1 MAATT
6 NPIGTLESLFRPST
20 RFQLRGGR
28 QFNLPRNFTEVE
40 LLPNLTTEDIVA
52 TGINWNDFRRFVH
65 NKFVWI
71 AKGAYI
77 ISSAYRANGLYP
89 VAVEVGATDDSAG
102 MRVRVKPGTATRTA
116 AATCNFMVR
125 LLAISE
131 QPDVYL
137 QGSSRPLL
145 PMDGPALSHLFEHGR
160 ENLRAVT
167 LRDMTFNEEHVRV
180 LAAPPQHK
188 MQLALRDCR
197 FSGGEASNN
206 ALLQWL
212 ESGRGPTE
220 LYRCVIDSSVI
231 AEALRGNSRLGR
243 LLLCLEKASTAGAL
257 ELSLIFKA
265 LAENRGLTEFD
276 AFWYS
281 INDENWNLLCQS
293 LQKHPT
299 MTSLGLACTGPKLP
313 TDKRELSGEQKTNRT
328 RALADMMQTNTI
340 LHTIRLF
347 PGDYDE
353 RIYTESIE
361 PRLETNLYR
370 PRVLAIKKEADD
382 RPFRQ
387 KVLGRAL
394 NCVKSNPN
402 LVWMFLSGNV
412 DAFLRSEKQVVGAS
426 NSEAAVAVL
435 APAAVA
441 GSKRKR
447 CWLPGNL

>member
-1 MAATT
+1 MAATA
-6 NPIGTLESLFRPST
+6 NPIGTLDSLFRPST

-28 QFNLPRNFTEVE
+28 RFNLPRNFTEVE
-40 LLPNLTTEDIVA
+40 LLPNLTTQDIVA
-52 TGINWNDFRRFVH
+52 TGINWDDFRCFVH
-65 NKFVWI
+65 DKFVWM
-71 AKGAYI
+71 APGTY

-116 AATCNFMVR
+116 VATCNFLVR

-131 QPDVYL
+131 QRDVYL
-137 QGSSRPLL
+137 QGSNRALSPI
-145 PMDGPALSHLFEHGR
+145 DGPALSHFFEHGR

-167 LRDMTFNEEHVRV
+167 LRDMIFNEEHTRV

-188 MQLALRDCR
+188 LQLALRDCR
-197 FSGGEASNN
+197 FSDGEASKN

-212 ESGRGPTE
+212 KSGRGPTE
-220 LYRCVIDSSVI
+220 LYRCVIDSNVV
-231 AEALRGNSRLGR
+231 AETLRGNSRLGR
-243 LLLCLEKASTAGAL
+243 LLLCQEKASTARAP
-257 ELSLIFKA
+257 ELSLIFRA
-265 LAENRGLTEFD
+265 LAEDRGLTEFD

-281 INDENWNLLCQS
+281 IGDENWNLLCQS

-299 MTSLGLACTGPKLP
+299 MTSLGLACTGPKRP
-313 TDKRELSGEQKTNRT
+313 TDKTELSEAQKTSRT
-328 RALADMMQTNTI
+328 RALADMLQTNTM

-347 PGDYDE
+347 SGEYDE

-412 DAFLRSEKQVVGAS
+412 DAFVRSEKREG
-426 NSEAAVAVL
+426 VAVL

-447 CWLPGNL
+447 CRC